1 MAEGV
6 EQALVQRL
14 LRGTE
19 VCSLAASARLKNED
33 GKTVPIIIALV
44 SSRESPHELSLFVIK
59 VASGVFGR
67 SALYKCFA
75 VNTDLGIEKNSTN
88 STLTVAFNQEF
99 LVFEGISAD
108 IQEQIDASCQAS
120 VAALIAM
127 RSPTGTMEHAWLKC
141 YADEQLDKS
150 EMDMA
155 GDSPGQLD
163 VPLAGIR
170 NPSNFSSFRVNAVNR
185 LLKQRKA
192 EFSTSTRITVHVC
205 TWNVNAKF
213 PDEDIT
219 PWLQAT
225 MEPQPEVIAVGLQE
239 MVELNTQNLILTD
252 NTRAMEWQMHLNK
265 ILNSGPHVYE
275 AIARRQLVG
284 VYLVVF
290 VRGDHSINVSD
301 VRSESVGCGLGGW
314 MGNKGGIGVRF
325 NLCDTSICFVNSH
338 LDADKERVDGRNADM
353 NEIYKQIAF
362 KAPDSP
368 VLGIPDHDVIIW
380 LGDLNYRVSHPFD
393 QVKTIIAQRDWP
405 KLLKFDQLTTERKA
419 KRCFI
424 GFEEGPVTFAP
435 TYKYE
440 LGEDRYDASDKRR
453 VPSWCDRVLFQGT
466 GVACKNY
473 GM

>member
-265 ILNSGPHVYE
+265 ILNSGPHVHSVVQAITMFLGSLEKPVVAERLYKDAVAHSE
-275 AIARRQLVG
+275 NAIAANQVVSELDPVHSSVL
-284 VYLVVF
+284 VYLFSFLREMVARHADVTPDLVAGLF
-290 VRGDHSINVSD
+290 AGVLMRAPGEGPSAQASSNVPD
-301 VRSESVGCGLGGW
+301 LKRRAQFLKHLLVDEDYTLGG
-314 MGNKGGIGVRF
+314 
-325 NLCDTSICFVNSH
+325 S
-338 LDADKERVDGRNADM
+338 
-353 NEIYKQIAF
+353 
-362 KAPDSP
+362 
-368 VLGIPDHDVIIW
+368 
-380 LGDLNYRVSHPFD
+380 
-393 QVKTIIAQRDWP
+393 
-405 KLLKFDQLTTERKA
+405 
-419 KRCFI
+419 
-424 GFEEGPVTFAP
+424 
-435 TYKYE
+435 
-440 LGEDRYDASDKRR
+440 
-453 VPSWCDRVLFQGT
+453 
-466 GVACKNY
+466 
-473 GM
+473 